1 MQHLPNPVPVVNELC
16 KKEKK
21 NLEKK
26 EKKIWKKKKKNME
39 EKFVLHLQK
48 TYSPY
53 KR

>member
-26 EKKIWKKKKKNME
+26 EKKIWKKNLFCIFRRHTRHIKDKS
-39 EKFVLHLQK
+39 H
-48 TYSPY
+48 
-53 KR
+53 

>member
-16 KKEKK
+16 
-21 NLEKK
+21 KK